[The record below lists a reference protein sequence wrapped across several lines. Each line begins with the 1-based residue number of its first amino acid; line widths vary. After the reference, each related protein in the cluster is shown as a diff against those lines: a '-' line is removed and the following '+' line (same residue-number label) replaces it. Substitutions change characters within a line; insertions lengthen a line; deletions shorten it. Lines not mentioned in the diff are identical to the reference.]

1 MQLIPPTAIARFI
14 PRPQDRSTWLF
25 ARDAAPC
32 IGNVTTD
39 MHLLDTGAHL
49 FPVSVNDGPRQP
61 VNSYVVSPQTT
72 YIDYAH
78 YEITRLGRPWLA
90 RPLHGLTSAVGGLLR
105 KACIDRIVFVNN
117 WLLSTNLYPVDWH
130 GDDLDRITQVMR
142 ANFPTHAIAFR
153 SLNRCSNAQLMD
165 RLLALGFIA
174 VPSRQVY
181 LFNGRAG
188 RAAPLLARH
197 NNRIDAQLLD
207 RSEYTIVQ
215 GERLKEVE
223 YPRLEHLYALL
234 YLHKYSPLNPQ
245 FSAAWMQHGQRAGW
259 LRLVALRSADGQL
272 DGVVGFFSNHE
283 ILSAPVVGYATN
295 LPSRVGLY
303 RLLTQL
309 CLQEAIKRQCLLN
322 FSSGAA
328 HFKRLRGGQAA
339 IEYTL
344 VYVRHLPR
352 RQRHAWQILHALL
365 HSLGIPIMRRC
376 KL

>member
-1 MQLIPPTAIARFI
+1 
-14 PRPQDRSTWLF
+14 
-25 ARDAAPC
+25 
-32 IGNVTTD
+32 
-39 MHLLDTGAHL
+39 
-49 FPVSVNDGPRQP
+49 
-61 VNSYVVSPQTT
+61 
-72 YIDYAH
+72 
-78 YEITRLGRPWLA
+78 
-90 RPLHGLTSAVGGLLR
+90 
-105 KACIDRIVFVNN
+105 
-117 WLLSTNLYPVDWH
+117 
-130 GDDLDRITQVMR
+130 
-142 ANFPTHAIAFR
+142 
-153 SLNRCSNAQLMD
+153 
-165 RLLALGFIA
+165 
-174 VPSRQVY
+174 
-181 LFNGRAG
+181 
-188 RAAPLLARH
+188 LLARH
-197 NNRIDAQLLD
+197 NNRIDAQLLN
-207 RSEYTIVQ
+207 RNEYTIVQ

-223 YPRLEHLYALL
+223 YLRLEHLYALL

-272 DGVVGFFSNHE
+272 DGVVGFFSNQE

-295 LPSRVGLY
+295 LSPRVGLY

-344 VYVRHLPR
+344 VYVRHLPS